1 MPTSNDFWSRART
14 PASILA
20 LLSLIAVCVL
30 FFFLGKWQWDR
41 TQDILDAERAA
52 SMAAVPIGQI
62 VQPMNP
68 EDYGRTVTATGSYR
82 EVDQVRIGSRL
93 STDSVPGDW
102 IVSALEIESGGS
114 IAVVRGWVP
123 QGQTFSTLGE
133 IISIEGI
140 LQPSDTFYQGPL
152 DPSGEVLTID
162 SEQLSAVWNTTLFD
176 GYIVMQ
182 SQSPMGVNSPESVP
196 PTISTADVAFPL
208 QNFFYAIQWWVFS
221 LFAVTIYIRWLVV
234 GSKLRT

>member
-1 MPTSNDFWSRART
+1 MPPSNDFWSRART

-123 QGQTFSTLGE
+123 QGQTFATPGE

>member
-93 STDSVPGDW
+93 SSDSVPGDW

>member
-1 MPTSNDFWSRART
+1 MPPSNDFWSRART

-93 STDSVPGDW
+93 SSDSVSGDW

-123 QGQTFSTLGE
+123 QGQTFATPGE